1 MDLHR
6 EKSFPYYLLYSV
18 ETWTERNIEVLER
31 LKKDTEI
38 IYTIKKKLQKPGGH
52 EEVKTDTPYHKLYF
66 VVVELKNVENYFELL
81 QIKLSLCQYP
91 KRITNL
97 KKKKVQ

>member
-31 LKKDTEI
+31 LKKDIEI
-38 IYTIKKKLQKPGGH
+38 IYTIKKKKLQKPGGH
-52 EEVKTDTPYHKLYF
+52 EEAIPYHKLYF